1 MPPSSRCRFPVP
13 WAMQRIA
20 DETGAVIGG
29 TLYGDLLSPVGG
41 EADSY
46 IKMLRHDEACPGEK
60 AGPAVL
66 AYVLALRS
74 IKGRRRALL

>member
-13 WAMQRIA
+13 RAMQRIA

-41 EADSY
+41 ENDSY
-46 IKMLRHDEACPGEK
+46 IKMLRHDEA
-60 AGPAVL
+60 
-66 AYVLALRS
+66 
-74 IKGRRRALL
+74 